1 MENLYKGL
9 FIVGSSALL
18 LISMLALEKALRKE
32 NRARLYL
39 VVFMV
44 MAAIYYASFGVYF
57 LAPSP
62 YSEYGNIIRL
72 PIVLSFIPL
81 FFLFL
86 RDSVTGTTQKFKYVV
101 KHLILPVLFFASIP
115 FLLIFSSGDEL
126 NPGIGVN
133 VIHLS
138 AQIILVLQTIFYTLR
153 MFRRYSRYSGKLQL
167 YYNEKPK
174 ETYKIRNL
182 LVAFVLFLLVLDN
195 WVMSLLIPPHLFNIV
210 YPILLLTVASVTGW
224 LGLITEPRKGSD
236 ILVNKS
242 IDGTA
247 TGALKTA
254 DLVSERYSMR
264 TQPILKPILA
274 KPMEEKPADTNDNTD
289 SHDNGCATFDSD
301 KRKSLHAALIAL
313 LDEKEPYVDPKLNIK
328 QLASDLDTNTRYL
341 SIIINEFE
349 ECNFNQLINRY
360 RVNKVIRLL
369 VDNQAKS
376 YSFFGLAQK
385 AGFHSKSVFI
395 SSFKAQTGQT
405 PTAFA
410 ASMRKLI
417 QV

>member
-9 FIVGSSALL
+9 FIVGSGILL
-18 LISMLALEKALRKE
+18 LIGMLALEKALRKE

-44 MAAIYYASFGVYF
+44 MAALYYASYGVYF
-57 LAPSP
+57 IAPLP

-86 RDSVTGTTQKFKYVV
+86 RDTVTGTTQKFKYVV

-115 FLLIFSSGDEL
+115 FLLIFSPEADLNHASG
-126 NPGIGVN
+126 IN

-138 AQIILVLQTIFYTLR
+138 AQIILVLQTVFYTLR
-153 MFRRYSRYSGKLQL
+153 MFRRYSRYSGKLQV
-167 YYNEKPK
+167 YYNEAPK
-174 ETYKIRNL
+174 QTFKIRNL

-195 WVMSLLIPPHLFNIV
+195 WMMSLIIPPHLFNIV
-210 YPILLLTVASVTGW
+210 YPLLLLAVASLTGW
-224 LGLITEPRKGSD
+224 LGLITEPRKSPD
-236 ILVNKS
+236 VLVHAKMPVPS
-242 IDGTA
+242 TEEM
-247 TGALKTA
+247 KTA
-254 DLVSERYSMR
+254 DLASERPARLSQPLAEPVQEKSM
-264 TQPILKPILA
+264 TETPL
-274 KPMEEKPADTNDNTD
+274 DD
-289 SHDNGCATFDSD
+289 SANACVTFNLE
-301 KRKSLHAALIAL
+301 KRKSLHAALL
-313 LDEKEPYVDPKLNIK
+313 TFLEEKEPFTDSKLTIK
-328 QLASDLDTNTRYL
+328 QLASVLDTNTRYL
-341 SIIINEFE
+341 SMIINEFE

-410 ASMRKLI
+410 ASMKKLI